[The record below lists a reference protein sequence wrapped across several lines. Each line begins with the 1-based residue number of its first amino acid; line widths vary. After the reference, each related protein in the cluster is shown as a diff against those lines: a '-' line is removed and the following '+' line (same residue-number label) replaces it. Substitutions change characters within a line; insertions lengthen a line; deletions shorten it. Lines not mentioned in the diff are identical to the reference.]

1 MNYKFKTKPYKH
13 QLTALEKSWNKENFA
28 YFMEMGTGKTKVL
41 IDNLAMLYDKG
52 KIDGA
57 LIIAPKGVVKTWYE
71 QELPTHLPNHIENV
85 TVLWQPNIT
94 KTQREKL
101 ESLFEIETA
110 FHILIMNVESL
121 STDKGVKFASKFIN
135 SHKTL
140 MAIDESTTIKTPTAK
155 RTKNIIDIGKLAKYR
170 RIMTGS
176 PITKN
181 PLDLYTQCEFL
192 DPWLLDFS
200 SYYAFRNRYAEMKTM
215 HIHGRSIQVVDK
227 FQNLGELSETVKQ
240 FSYRVLKE
248 DCLDLPDKI
257 FIKRHVSLTP
267 DQKKIYEQMK
277 KAAMAMLNGKMT
289 TTMTVLT
296 QLMRLHQITC
306 GHFIADDGS
315 TQSVDSN
322 RLNELMNILEETEG
336 KAIIWANYQLS
347 VGEIIQ
353 RIIKEYGPG
362 SVVHY
367 YGKTLP
373 EQRDYAIDAFQ
384 KGKARFFVGTPATGG
399 YGLTPQ
405 EDRQDFIRKFQN
417 DPKCRFLI
425 GTPQTGGYGITLTQ
439 ANTVIYYSN
448 SYDLEKRLQSEDR
461 AHRIGQKKPVTY
473 VDLIAE
479 DTVDEKIVKALRDK
493 INIASE
499 VMGEELK
506 DWI

>member
-1 MNYKFKTKPYKH
+1 MNYKFKTKPYAH

-85 TVLWQPNIT
+85 TVLWQSNIT
-94 KTQREKL
+94 KTQQEKL
-101 ESLFEIETA
+101 ETLFEIESA
-110 FHILIMNVESL
+110 LHILVMNVEAL
-121 STDKGVKFASKFIN
+121 STEKGVKFASKFIN
-135 SHKTL
+135 SHKTM
-140 MAIDESTTIKTPTAK
+140 MAIDESTTIKTPTAR
-155 RTKNIIDIGKLAKYR
+155 RTKNIIGIGKHAKYK

-192 DPWLLDFS
+192 DPWLLDFT

-215 HIHGRSIQVVDK
+215 HLRGRSIQVVSEFK
-227 FQNLGELSETVKQ
+227 NLGELSETVKQ

-248 DCLDLPDKI
+248 DCLDLPPKN
-257 FIKRHVSLTP
+257 FIKRHITLTP
-267 DQKKIYEQMK
+267 AQKKIYEQMK
-277 KAAMAMLNGKMT
+277 KAAMAVLNGKVS

-306 GHFIADDGS
+306 GHFTADDGS
-315 TQSVDSN
+315 EQEVESN
-322 RLNELMNILEETEG
+322 RMNELMSILEDMDG
-336 KAIIWANYQLS
+336 KAIIWANYQ
-347 VGEIIQ
+347 
-353 RIIKEYGPG
+353 RDIKGIVDNISKKYGPG
-362 SVVHY
+362 SVV
-367 YGKTLP
+367 
-373 EQRDYAIDAFQ
+373 DY
-384 KGKARFFVGTPATGG
+384 

-405 EDRQDFIRKFQN
+405 EDRQDNIRKFQN
-417 DPKCRFLI
+417 NPECRFLV

-448 SYDLEKRLQSEDR
+448 GYDLEKRLQSEDR
-461 AHRIGQKKPVTY
+461 AHRIGQKKTVTY
-473 VDLIAE
+473 IDLICE

>member
-13 QLTALEKSWNKENFA
+13 QLTALEKSWNKENYA

-41 IDNLAMLYDKG
+41 IDNIAMLYDKG

-85 TVLWQPNIT
+85 SVLWQSNIT
-94 KTQREKL
+94 KGQQEKL

-110 FHILIMNVESL
+110 FHILVMNVEAL
-121 STDKGVKFASKFIN
+121 STEKGVKFASKFIN
-135 SHKTL
+135 SHKAM
-140 MAIDESTTIKTPTAK
+140 MAIDESTTIKTPTAR
-155 RTKNIIDIGKLAKYR
+155 RTKNIIGIGKHAKYR

-192 DPWLLDFS
+192 DPYLLDFA

-215 HIHGRSIQVVDK
+215 HLRGRSIQVVHK
-227 FQNLGELSETVKQ
+227 FQNLSELSDTVKD

-248 DCLDLPDKI
+248 DCLDLPEKV
-257 FIKRHVSLTP
+257 FIKRHVTLTP
-267 DQKKIYEQMK
+267 DQKKIYKQMK
-277 KAAMAMLNGKMT
+277 DNALAMLNGKVT

-306 GHFIADDGS
+306 GHFTADDGS
-315 TQSVDSN
+315 TQAVESN
-322 RLNELMNILEETEG
+322 RLNELMDILEDVDG
-336 KAIIWANYQLS
+336 KVIIWANYQMS

-353 RIIKEYGPG
+353 ALVKKYGEE
-362 SVVHY
+362 SYVHY
-367 YGKTLP
+367 YG
-373 EQRDYAIDAFQ
+373 
-384 KGKARFFVGTPATGG
+384 
-399 YGLTPQ
+399 LTAQ

-448 SYDLEKRLQSEDR
+448 GYDLEKRLQSEDR
-461 AHRIGQKKPVTY
+461 AHRIGQKKTVTY
-473 VDLIAE
+473 IDLIAE
-479 DTVDEKIVKALRDK
+479 DTIDEKIVKALRDK

-506 DWI
+506 EWI

>member
-1 MNYKFKTKPYKH
+1 MNYKFKTKPYAH

-41 IDNLAMLYDKG
+41 IDNVAMLYDKG
-52 KIDGA
+52 KIDGV

-71 QELPTHLPNHIENV
+71 QELPIHLPNHIENV
-85 TVLWQPNIT
+85 SVLWQPNIT
-94 KTQREKL
+94 KGHQEKL
-101 ESLFEIETA
+101 DTLFEIDSA
-110 FHILIMNVESL
+110 LHILIMNVEAL
-121 STDKGVKFASKFIN
+121 STEKGVKFATKFIN

-140 MAIDESTTIKTPTAK
+140 MAIDESTTIKTPTAR
-155 RTKNIIDIGKLAKYR
+155 RTKNIIKIGVNAKYK

-215 HIHGRSIQVVDK
+215 HVHGRSIQVIDK
-227 FQNLGELSETVKQ
+227 FQNLDELSDTVKQ

-248 DCLDLPDKI
+248 DCLDLPPKN
-257 FIKRHVSLTP
+257 FVTRHITLTP
-267 DQKKIYEQMK
+267 DQKRVYEQMK
-277 KAAMAMLNGKMT
+277 KAAMAVLNGKVT

-306 GHFIADDGS
+306 GYVTADDGS
-315 TQSVDSN
+315 VQEVDSN
-322 RLNELMNILEETEG
+322 RIKELMSILEETEG
-336 KAIIWANYQLS
+336 KVIIWANYQMS
-347 VGEIIQ
+347 VGDII
-353 RIIKEYGPG
+353 RNLTKTYGKD
-362 SVVHY
+362 SYVHY
-367 YGKTLP
+367 
-373 EQRDYAIDAFQ
+373 
-384 KGKARFFVGTPATGG
+384 

-405 EDRQDFIRKFQN
+405 EIRQENIVRFQT
-417 DPKCRFLI
+417 DPNCRFI
-425 GTPQTGGYGITLTQ
+425 VGTPQTGGYGITLTQ

-461 AHRIGQKKPVTY
+461 AHRIGQKKNVTY
-473 VDLIAE
+473 IDLIAE
-479 DTVDEKIVKALRDK
+479 DTVDEKIVDALKKK
-493 INIASE
+493 INIASQ

>member
-1 MNYKFKTKPYKH
+1 MSTLERRKIMNYKFKTKPYKH

-41 IDNLAMLYDKG
+41 IDNIAMLYDKG

-353 RIIKEYGPG
+353 RIIKEYGKD
-362 SVVHY
+362 SYVHY
-367 YGKTLP
+367 
-373 EQRDYAIDAFQ
+373 
-384 KGKARFFVGTPATGG
+384 

-479 DTVDEKIVKALRDK
+479 DTVDEKIVKALRNK